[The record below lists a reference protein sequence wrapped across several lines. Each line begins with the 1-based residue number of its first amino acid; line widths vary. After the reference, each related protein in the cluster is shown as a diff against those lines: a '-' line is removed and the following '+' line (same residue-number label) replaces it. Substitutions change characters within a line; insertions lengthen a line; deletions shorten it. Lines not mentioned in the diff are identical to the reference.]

1 MSSTSCGLRR
11 SFRRK
16 PITATMSSRWMI
28 FSVSGVERPSLVL
41 SLSRPTRE
49 KSYFC
54 ALRNIPSKRF
64 REESRVGGSP
74 GRIRR

>member
-1 MSSTSCGLRR
+1 MSSTSAGLLR
-11 SFRRK
+11 SFRTK
-16 PITATMSSRWMI
+16 AMTAVMSSWCRI
-28 FSVSGVERPSLVL
+28 FSERGVLRPSLVL

-54 ALRNIPSKRF
+54 GFRNIPSKRL

-74 GRIRR
+74 GRMRR

>member
-1 MSSTSCGLRR
+1 MTAVMSSGCR
-11 SFRRK
+11 
-16 PITATMSSRWMI
+16 I
-28 FSVSGVERPSLVL
+28 FSLSGVLRPSLVF

-54 ALRNIPSKRF
+54 GLRNMPSNRF

-74 GRIRR
+74 GRMRR